1 MLKAAFAL
9 VCAVALCCA
18 QNDAP
23 TSPES
28 APVAKEAT
36 PSIQTPT
43 APAPASVTTPA
54 DATQT
59 NPAPAATAPQTA
71 ATPAKGQPAPTPKPA
86 ADGNPSG
93 AKETASHAG
102 TKAPYVIGPLDV
114 IGVKVWNNPN
124 LSGPLDVGP
133 DGMISLPLVGQ
144 IKADGLTKE
153 QLKGA
158 LAGRLGEFLNSPEVD
173 VQVLKVNSKR
183 YFVYGGV
190 GRPGEYPLVED
201 TTIMDAL
208 SNVGSFKDFANTKK
222 IRIQRMLPTGATQEF
237 KFNYKDVSKGKNM
250 EQNIQLQNGDR
261 IFVPE

>member
-9 VCAVALCCA
+9 VCAVALCRA

-23 TSPES
+23 SSPETAPAAREASLPS
-28 APVAKEAT
+28 AQAAT
-36 PSIQTPT
+36 TQPPPSIQTPS
-43 APAPASVTTPA
+43 ADTTQAIPV
-54 DATQT
+54 
-59 NPAPAATAPQTA
+59 
-71 ATPAKGQPAPTPKPA
+71 PAPTKKPA
-86 ADGNPSG
+86 ADGKPS
-93 AKETASHAG
+93 APKETASHAG

-114 IGVKVWNNPN
+114 ISVKVWNNPN
-124 LSGPLDVGP
+124 LSSPLDVGP
-133 DGMISLPLVGQ
+133 DGMISLPLIGQ

-153 QLKGA
+153 QLKEA
-158 LAGRLGEFLNSPEVD
+158 LVGRLGEFLNSPEVD

-183 YFVYGGV
+183 FFVYGGV

-208 SNVGSFKDFANTKK
+208 SSVGGFRDFANKKK
-222 IRIQRMLPTGATQEF
+222 IYVLRGTQ
-237 KFNYKDVSKGKNM
+237 KFNFNYNDVSKGKNM

>member
-9 VCAVALCCA
+9 VCAVARCCA

-23 TSPES
+23 TSPETT
-28 APVAKEAT
+28 PVAKEVTASST
-36 PSIQTPT
+36 QTPASAQT
-43 APAPASVTTPA
+43 PPAPVPAPA

-59 NPAPAATAPQTA
+59 NPAATAPPTA
-71 ATPAKGQPAPTPKPA
+71 AAPAKTQAPPTPKPA
-86 ADGNPSG
+86 ADGKPSA
-93 AKETASHAG
+93 AKDTAGRPG
-102 TKAPYVIGPLDV
+102 TKAPYVLGPLDV
-114 IGVKVWNNPN
+114 ISVKVWNNPN
-124 LSGPLDVGP
+124 LSSPLDVGS

-153 QLKGA
+153 QLKEA
-158 LAGRLGEFLNSPEVD
+158 LVGRLGEFLNNPEVD

-208 SNVGSFKDFANTKK
+208 SNTGGFKDFANKKK
-222 IRIQRMLPTGATQEF
+222 IYVLRGTQKF
-237 KFNYKDVSKGKNM
+237 TFNYQDVSKGKHM
-250 EQNIQLQNGDR
+250 EENIQLQNGDR

>member
-9 VCAVALCCA
+9 VCAAVLCCA

-23 TSPES
+23 SS
-28 APVAKEAT
+28 
-36 PSIQTPT
+36 
-43 APAPASVTTPA
+43 
-54 DATQT
+54 
-59 NPAPAATAPQTA
+59 PAATPDAK
-71 ATPAKGQPAPTPKPA
+71 ATSNPA
-86 ADGNPSG
+86 ADGKSSAANTQAGRP
-93 AKETASHAG
+93 G

-114 IGVKVWNNPN
+114 ISVKVWNNPN
-124 LSGPLDVGP
+124 LSSPLDVGS

-153 QLKGA
+153 QLKKT
-158 LAGRLGEFLNSPEVD
+158 LADRLGEFLNSPEVD

-190 GRPGEYPLVED
+190 GKPGEYPLVED

-208 SNVGSFKDFANTKK
+208 SSVGGFKDFANKKK
-222 IRIQRMLPTGATQEF
+222 IYVLRGTQR
-237 KFNYKDVSKGKNM
+237 FNFNFNNVSKGKEL